1 MSEYMQFSIRLK
13 ESDRDKIKY
22 IAENNSRTLNGQ
34 IEYLIRQAIKEYER
48 VNNEIKV
55 SEIKKG
61 SKRLGLNIIIPS
73 QNDSTVLSED
83 LIESADVVLADV
95 PCSGFGVIRK
105 KPEIR
110 YKEQDS
116 LTGLPVIQ
124 LKILTCLSQYVKPGG
139 TLLYSTCTILKNEN
153 EDVINRFLENNNNY
167 KLDAFTL
174 PKFGDVNNGFDFEK
188 VKQLLNGDKKYDV
201 SVYDAWGC
209 N

>member
-1 MSEYMQFSIRLK
+1 MNNTGSILAH
-13 ESDRDKIKY
+13 DV
-22 IAENNSRTLNGQ
+22 NLN
-34 IEYLIRQAIKEYER
+34 
-48 VNNEIKV
+48 KV

-116 LTGLPVIQ
+116 LTCLPEIQ

-174 PKFGDVNNGFDFEK
+174 PKFGDVNNGMITLWPHVHETDGFFICK
-188 VKQLLNGDKKYDV
+188 LRRDK
-201 SVYDAWGC
+201 
-209 N
+209 